1 LKDVERAYLAGFF
14 DGEGCAAVI
23 YSQYKK
29 KTKRGEKLYSSFG
42 VHLAFSNV
50 DQSVLRDIR
59 LLVGKGGIYHQKN
72 VYSFRSGKPT
82 DVIKIIGL
90 IRPYVRV
97 KKQDLKNL
105 EDAAKFVLEVRGAK
119 KRHKWTE
126 EEKKK
131 FLEFVDQSKALKGGG
146 RRGRHRKYH
155 VKQ

>member
-29 KTKRGEKLYSSFG
+29 KTKKGEKLYSGFG
-42 VHLAFSNV
+42 VHLAISNV
-50 DQSVLRDIR
+50 DQSVLRDVR
-59 LLVGKGGIYHQKN
+59 LSVGKGGIYHQKN
-72 VYSFRSGKPT
+72 VYSFRSTKPT
-82 DVIKIIGL
+82 DIIKIIGL
-90 IRPYVRV
+90 IKPYVRV

-131 FLEFVDQSKALKGGG
+131 FLEFVDQSKALKGSGK
-146 RRGRHRKYH
+146 RGPPRKYPLR
-155 VKQ
+155 